1 MQYLKHLFDNNRSW
15 VEKTLGRDPEFFE
28 NLTHQQTPQYLWIGC
43 ADSRVPAN
51 QIVGLMP
58 GELFVHR
65 NVANL
70 VVPGDLNCLSVIQ
83 FAVEVLD
90 VKHIIVCGHY
100 RCGGVHAALNDQ
112 QFGLI
117 DAWLRHIVDIK
128 RKHVK
133 LLDAETGME
142 RRSDLLSELN
152 VLEQVGNVCRTSIVL
167 DAWRRGQELKIHG
180 WVYDVGDGLLQDLG
194 FTVGGEDEIES
205 AARNALERVSDRRSS
220 RTDRPPERSDGPR

>member
-15 VEKTLGRDPEFFE
+15 VDKTLRRDPEFFE
-28 NLTHQQTPQYLWIGC
+28 NLTQQQTPQYLWIGC

-112 QFGLI
+112 QLGLI

-128 RKHVK
+128 RKHAK

-142 RRSDLLSELN
+142 RRSDLLSKLN

-205 AARNALERVSDRRSS
+205 AARSALEKVSSA
-220 RTDRPPERSDGPR
+220 TDQFYRA

>member
-1 MQYLKHLFDNNRSW
+1 MQYLSHLFDNNRSW
-15 VEKTLGRDPEFFE
+15 VEQTRKWEPTFFE
-28 NLTHQQTPQYLWIGC
+28 DLAQQQSPQYLWIGC

-70 VVPGDLNCLSVIQ
+70 VVPGDLNCLSVLQ
-83 FAVEVLD
+83 FAVEVLK
-90 VKHIIVCGHY
+90 VKHVIVCGHY

-112 QFGLI
+112 RLGLI
-117 DAWLRHIVDIK
+117 DAWLRHIVDVR
-128 RKHVK
+128 RKHDK

-167 DAWRRGQELKIHG
+167 NAWRRNQDLKVHG
-180 WVYDVGDGLLQDLG
+180 WIYDVKDGLLRDLG
-194 FTVGGEDEIES
+194 FTVGGEQEVEH
-205 AARNALERVSDRRSS
+205 AALIALEKVSDRPSAQTR
-220 RTDRPPERSDGPR
+220 